1 MDGGP
6 RLERQCRLG
15 CRRKQSNFRLS
26 GQTRDA
32 RSAQAAYHR
41 AMGFPE
47 GLRPRSRRWTLLLSQ
62 ELRSAAPQRQSVLY
76 VQANLQAEPS
86 VVLDPNTLSPDG
98 SLSLSDWKA
107 SRDGKLVVY
116 GVSEGGADWETL
128 TRRPRRT

>member
-6 RLERQCRLG
+6 RLERQCRPG
-15 CRRKQSNFRLS
+15 CRRKQSTFRLS

-62 ELRSAAPQRQSVLY
+62 ELRSAAPVGIVRAGEL
-76 VQANLQAEPS
+76 A
-86 VVLDPNTLSPDG
+86 
-98 SLSLSDWKA
+98 
-107 SRDGKLVVY
+107 
-116 GVSEGGADWETL
+116 GGAVGR
-128 TRRPRRT
+128 TRSEDAFARLIAMAFRLYSSTF

>member
-32 RSAQAAYHR
+32 RSVQAAYHR

-62 ELRSAAPQRQSVLY
+62 ELRSAAPVGIVRAGSYSIRTRFRPMDRYRFPTGKLRLT
-76 VQANLQAEPS
+76 AN
-86 VVLDPNTLSPDG
+86 
-98 SLSLSDWKA
+98 SLSMA
-107 SRDGKLVVY
+107 
-116 GVSEGGADWETL
+116 
-128 TRRPRRT
+128 